1 MNATPGDTLLETIS
15 PSGAVPSVRIKDAR
29 SAREIYDKLR
39 KADEE
44 SARNRAVIDAMMAG
58 EPPYDSAQLVA
69 TGQGAR
75 TNVNFGEA
83 ESLLISEMSGYVD
96 LLASVETLVNF
107 KTRYGTLEE
116 RAEYELTISEELT
129 RMLRG
134 WGDYDPNWLLLA
146 THFVTHGVG
155 VAYFENDLDWQW
167 RVGSLTNFLIPRR
180 TRASENDIEVACF
193 ARTMQAQQLF
203 KFIEDEKYA
212 KDVGWDVAACKAA
225 IQEAMSNTERT
236 NWTNWEDVVK
246 EMKCNDLH
254 VGIATAS
261 EIKIVH
267 VWNVEFDGRVTHSII
282 LEDAGTKQKD
292 TFLYQKVGKFARM
305 GQAVTVFTY
314 GVGVNG
320 LYHGIRGLGSRIF
333 TEVQTSN
340 RLRCQ
345 MIDGA
350 LLNSSVI
357 LQPGNE
363 EALQN
368 LQLTYFGPY
377 TILSSGVEIVE
388 RAIPNMSNSVVPVL
402 DDMSRLI
409 NSRTTGSVRAADTG
423 AREKTKYE
431 VKSEQ
436 SGRARLSS
444 SALVLFYG
452 PLDRLFREVVR
463 RVCRQDY
470 LPGESGGQAVAEFR
484 RRCFERG
491 VPLEA
496 IFQVDLAKVTAT
508 RAIGAG
514 SEEMRQLMFDE
525 FAAIA
530 PALDEYGRQNLLRD
544 RVASRIGYQNA
555 DRYIQKPTAEARPLM
570 DEKFARMENASLVK
584 EEALPVYPN
593 DNHRVHSRVHIEE
606 LSAGVQSINSGQADL
621 ANVIPGL
628 VTLLEHTT
636 GHVELMG
643 ADPML
648 QEEAAA
654 NRQALQQITETVVN
668 GQKHIEKLRRQEARQ
683 MEQGDGQP
691 PSQGQLP
698 NNAEFDVKLRNRLA
712 EHAAKLQMM
721 KEQSD
726 LKLSLAVQDA
736 QQKLALR
743 DAEIARKLSV

>member
-1 MNATPGDTLLETIS
+1 MNASPSDTLLETIS
-15 PSGAVPSVRIKDAR
+15 PTGAVPKSRIKDAN

-83 ESLLISEMSGYVD
+83 ESLLISEMAGYVD
-96 LLASVETLVNF
+96 LLSSVETLVNF
-107 KTRYGTLEE
+107 KTHYGTLEE
-116 RAEYELTISEELT
+116 RVEYELTISEEMT

-167 RVGSLTNFLIPRR
+167 RVGSLTHFLIPRR
-180 TRASENDIEVACF
+180 TRASESDIEVACF

-203 KFIEDEKYA
+203 KYIGDAKYA
-212 KDVGWDVAACKAA
+212 TEVGWNVEACKTA
-225 IQEAMSNTERT
+225 IKEAMSNTERT
-236 NWTNWEDVVK
+236 NWTDWEDVVK

-254 VGIATAS
+254 IGIATAS

-282 LEDAGTKQKD
+282 LENAGDKEKD
-292 TFLYQKVGKFARM
+292 VFLYQKVGKFSRM

-357 LQPGNE
+357 IQPDNE
-363 EALQN
+363 ESLQN

-377 TILSSGVEIVE
+377 TILSPGVELVE
-388 RAIPNMSNSVVPVL
+388 RSIPNMSNSVVPVL
-402 DDMSRLI
+402 NDMSRLI
-409 NSRTTGSVRAADTG
+409 NSRTTGSTRATESDS
-423 AREKTKYE
+423 REKTKYE

-463 RVCRQDY
+463 RICRKGYD
-470 LPGESGGQAVAEFR
+470 PKEPGGQAVAEFR

-491 VPLEA
+491 VPVEA
-496 IFQVDLAKVTAT
+496 IYEVDVAKVTAT

-570 DEKFARMENASLVK
+570 DEKFARVENASLIK

-606 LSAGVQSINSGQADL
+606 LSSGVQAVETGQADIVS
-621 ANVIPGL
+621 VIPGL
-628 VTLLEHTT
+628 VTLLEHAT

-654 NRQALQQITETVVN
+654 NRQTLQQITETVTN

-683 MEQGDGQP
+683 MEQEGGQP
-691 PSQGQLP
+691 APQGQMP

-743 DAEIARKLSV
+743 DAETARKLSA